1 MLLQGPSGYRGLPS
15 FAGEPER
22 FLSQRPIR
30 LPDLR
35 INAGLCS
42 EFWRIIE
49 SAPPPAA
56 AASAAAMF
64 CGVSVQVTKGSG
76 TALSAVL
83 VYEFIAV

>member
-35 INAGLCS
+35 INAGLWS
-42 EFWRIIE
+42 EFWRIIVR
-49 SAPPPAA
+49 SP
-56 AASAAAMF
+56 SSRRRSSSD
-64 CGVSVQVTKGSG
+64 VSVQVTKGSG